1 MKPVFKTAMIA
12 SVIVMG
18 LGLSACD
25 SKKENA
31 TEDLAG
37 EVRASSEATADAME
51 DTADVMGDSS
61 AKAMEN
67 KAEAVRE
74 AGEAKADA
82 MEDKA
87 DKM

>member
-51 DTADVMGDSS
+51 D
-61 AKAMEN
+61 
-67 KAEAVRE
+67 
-74 AGEAKADA
+74 
-82 MEDKA
+82 KA